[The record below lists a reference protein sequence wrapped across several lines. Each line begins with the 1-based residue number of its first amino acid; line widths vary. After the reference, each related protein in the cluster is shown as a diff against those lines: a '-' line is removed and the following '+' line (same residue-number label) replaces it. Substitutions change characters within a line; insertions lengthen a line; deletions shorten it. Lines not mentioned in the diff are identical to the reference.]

1 MKVYVI
7 RDSVFTLNN
16 GQPSSNLLYYQAFP
30 VRYLSTFDEVVMVAR
45 LFEKEDVTAKP
56 VIGPSVGFLPLPG
69 YHGPIGFIKNF
80 FKICRVIWKSIDP
93 KAAYI
98 LRVPTTVPSLYSI
111 ILYLRNI
118 PFALEMAAD
127 PYDGYSPQALGNH
140 PLSSFFQ
147 WFFTK
152 LVRWQCKKAAAVA
165 YVTREALQ
173 RRYPASRKDV
183 EFSFTSIDLIQE
195 AYVSSPREYAQD
207 PLSQIVRLVITGN
220 MQKTLKGHDVLL
232 KAVSEV
238 RNRGYNVHL
247 TIIGYGEN
255 TDLFKNMAKELGIDK
270 YVEFTGKVQ
279 NGAPLREILD
289 RSDIFVLPSRQEGLP
304 RALLEAMARGLPA
317 IATRVG
323 GTPELLAEHA
333 LIDPDNVD
341 QLVNSIIKFIS
352 DAEFLSNE
360 SIRNLELAKDYRVDI
375 VKKQR
380 DEFFEYVKNVTQNS

>member
-7 RDSVFTLNN
+7 RDSVFTLSD
-16 GQPSSNLLYYQAFP
+16 GKPSSNLLYYKAFP
-30 VRYLSTFDEVVMVAR
+30 VRYLSTFDHVVMVAR
-45 LFEKEDVTAKP
+45 LFEKEDPTAKP
-56 VIGPSVGFLPLPG
+56 VIGSSVEFLPLPG

-80 FKICRVIWKSIDP
+80 FKICSIIWKSIDP

-111 ILYLRNI
+111 ILYLRKI

-127 PYDGYSPQALGNH
+127 PYDGYSRQALDNH
-140 PLSSFFQ
+140 PLSPFFQ

-173 RRYPASRKDV
+173 RRYPAKQKSV
-183 EFSFTSIDLIQE
+183 EFSFTSIDLIEE
-195 AYVSSPREYAQD
+195 AYVSRPRDYEEFS
-207 PLSQIVRLVITGN
+207 LKKEVKLVITGN

-232 KAVSEV
+232 QAVSDV
-238 RNRGYNVHL
+238 RKLGYNVTL

-255 TDLFKNMAKELGIDK
+255 TNVFKNMAVELGIGP

-289 RSDIFVLPSRQEGLP
+289 KSDIFVLPSRQEGLP

-333 LIDPDNVD
+333 LIDPDNVE
-341 QLVNSIIKFIS
+341 QLVNSIVHFINDS
-352 DAEFLSNE
+352 NFLSSE
-360 SIRNLELAKDYRVDI
+360 SQRNLDLAKNYRADI
-375 VKKQR
+375 VKQQR
-380 DEFFEYVKNVTQNS
+380 DKFFLYVKEQTSK

>member
-7 RDSVFTLNN
+7 RDSVFTLSN
-16 GQPSSNLLYYQAFP
+16 GQPSSNLLYYKAFP

-45 LFEKEDVTAKP
+45 LFEKEDPTAKP
-56 VIGPSVGFLPLPG
+56 VIGPSVQFLPLPG
-69 YHGPIGFIKNF
+69 YHGPIGFIKKI
-80 FKICRVIWKSIDP
+80 FKICSVIWKSIDP

-111 ILYLRNI
+111 ILYLKKI
-118 PFALEMAAD
+118 PFSLEMAAD
-127 PYDGYSPQALGNH
+127 PYDGYSRQALGNH
-140 PLSSFFQ
+140 PLSPFFQ

-152 LVRWQCKKAAAVA
+152 LVRWQCKNAAAVA

-173 RRYPASRKDV
+173 RRYPAKNKSV
-183 EFSFTSIDLIQE
+183 EFSFTSIDLLEE
-195 AYVSSPREYAQD
+195 AYISSPREYEQ
-207 PLSQIVRLVITGN
+207 LSLEKEVKLVITGN

-238 RNRGYNVHL
+238 RNLGYNINL

-255 TDLFKNMAKELGIDK
+255 TDVFKNMAQELGIGQH
-270 YVEFTGKVQ
+270 VEFSGKVQ
-279 NGAPLREILD
+279 NGAPLRAILD
-289 RSDIFVLPSRQEGLP
+289 KADIFVLPSRQEGLP

-323 GTPELLAEHA
+323 GTPELLDKHA
-333 LIDPDNVD
+333 LIDPDNVQ
-341 QLVNSIIKFIS
+341 QLVDSIIKFIS
-352 DAEFLSNE
+352 DAEFLSKE
-360 SIRNLELAKDYRVDI
+360 SKRNLDLAKNYRVDI

-380 DEFFEYVKNVTQNS
+380 DEFFQYVKEVTQK

>member
-7 RDSVFTLNN
+7 RDGVFTLSN
-16 GQPSSNLLYYQAFP
+16 GQPSSYLLYYQAFP

-45 LFEKEDVTAKP
+45 LFEKEDKTAKP
-56 VIGPSVGFLPLPG
+56 VIGPSVKFLPLPG
-69 YHGPIGFIKNF
+69 YHGPIGFLKNF
-80 FKICRVIWKSIDP
+80 FKICSVVWKSIDP
-93 KAAYI
+93 RAAYI

-111 ILYLRNI
+111 ILYLRKI
-118 PFALEMAAD
+118 PFALEVAAD

-147 WFFTK
+147 WFFTR
-152 LVRWQCKKAAAVA
+152 LVRWQCKNAAAVA

-173 RRYPASRKDV
+173 RRYPAKDKSV
-183 EFSFTSIDLIQE
+183 EFSFTSIDLTEE
-195 AYVSSPREYAQD
+195 AYVESFREYDAITIKNQ
-207 PLSQIVRLVITGN
+207 VRLVITGN

-238 RNRGYNVHL
+238 RKLGHNIHL

-255 TDLFKNMAKELGIDK
+255 IDLFKNMAKDLGISS
-270 YVEFTGKVQ
+270 YVDFTGKVQ
-279 NGAPLREILD
+279 NGAPLRDILD

-323 GTPELLAEHA
+323 GTPELLEEHA
-333 LIDPDNVD
+333 LIDPDSVE
-341 QLVNSIIKFIS
+341 QLVNSILMFIS
-352 DAEFLSNE
+352 DADFLSKE
-360 SIRNLELAKDYRVDI
+360 SYRNLDLAQSYRVDI
-375 VKKQR
+375 VTKQR
-380 DEFFEYVKNVTQNS
+380 NDFFKCVKNLTQR